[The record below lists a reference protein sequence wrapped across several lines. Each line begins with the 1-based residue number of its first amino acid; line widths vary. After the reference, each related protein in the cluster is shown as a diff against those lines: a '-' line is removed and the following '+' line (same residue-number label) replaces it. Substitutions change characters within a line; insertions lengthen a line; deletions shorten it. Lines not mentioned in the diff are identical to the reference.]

1 MLNQAVARRY
11 ATALF
16 ELAQEKGLVDQ
27 VDRDLEV
34 VVGMVEANPKF
45 RAVIDDV
52 LISVEVKQNL
62 FRKLFADRVSPLVL
76 NFLLVLARKRRE
88 GSLGDIRR
96 AFVDLANQARGLV
109 EVEVRSAVPLG
120 DDTIAALEG
129 RLVSHLGKR
138 VKFSAQVTPD
148 LIGGLVVRVGDQLM
162 DGSVKTR
169 LQRMRQRLIRSK
181 AE

>member
-1 MLNQAVARRY
+1 MLKQAVARRY

-27 VDRDLEV
+27 VDRELEAV
-34 VVGMVEANPKF
+34 VAIVEAH
-45 RAVIDDV
+45 RRLQAVIHDV
-52 LISVEVKQNL
+52 LIGAEVKQSL
-62 FRKLFADRVSPLVL
+62 FRRLFADKVSPLVL
-76 NFLLVLARKRRE
+76 HFLLLLARKRRE
-88 GSLGDIRR
+88 SSLGDVRR

-120 DDTIAALEG
+120 DDVITSLEG
-129 RLVSHLGKR
+129 RLVSRLGKR
-138 VKFSAQVTPD
+138 VKFSTQVAPE
-148 LIGGLVVRVGDQLM
+148 LVGGLVVRVGDQLM

-169 LQRMRQRLIRSK
+169 LQRMKQRLIRSK